1 MLFIFMFE
9 KQKEYLELQYFVHA
23 IMYTALGQKL
33 L

>member
-9 KQKEYLELQYFVHA
+9 KEKEYLELQYFVRA
-23 IMYTALGQKL
+23 IMYTVLGQKL